1 MNVGENLIPITLFL
15 VIGWII
21 WIVFSSIRRY
31 KIARFQA
38 DVQARLLH
46 QLDTGQSL
54 IAYVETDA
62 GKQFVKDLSTE
73 KVEPSSPY
81 RRILT
86 SMQVGVILAIFGAAL
101 LFLRS
106 RVSGDA
112 PEGPLIFGTLA
123 VALGIGFGLSGAITY
138 FLSRS
143 FGLLDRETR

>member
-1 MNVGENLIPITLFL
+1 MNVPENLIPIFLFF
-15 VIGWII
+15 VIGWIVWTI
-21 WIVFSSIRRY
+21 FSSIRRF
-31 KIARFQA
+31 KIARLQA

-46 QLDTGQSL
+46 QLDSGQNL
-54 IAYVETDA
+54 LAYVETPA
-62 GKQFVKDLSTE
+62 GKQFVGDLSTE

-86 SMQVGVILAIFGAAL
+86 RMQVGIILAVFGAAL

-106 RVSGDA
+106 RVNGN
-112 PEGPLIFGTLA
+112 PEGLMIFGTLA
-123 VALGIGFGLSGAITY
+123 LALGIGFGLSGAMTY

>member
-1 MNVGENLIPITLFL
+1 MNQDIIIAPSAFFM
-15 VIGWII
+15 IGWIV
-21 WIVFSSIRRY
+21 WVLFSSIRRY

-46 QLDTGQSL
+46 QLDSGQNL
-54 IAYVETDA
+54 LAYVETPA
-62 GKQFVKDLSTE
+62 GKQFVNDLSTE

-86 SMQVGVILAIFGAAL
+86 SMQIGIILAVFGAAL

-106 RVSGDA
+106 RVSGD
-112 PEGPLIFGTLA
+112 PEGLMIFGTLA
-123 VALGIGFGLSGAITY
+123 LALGIGFGLSGAMTY